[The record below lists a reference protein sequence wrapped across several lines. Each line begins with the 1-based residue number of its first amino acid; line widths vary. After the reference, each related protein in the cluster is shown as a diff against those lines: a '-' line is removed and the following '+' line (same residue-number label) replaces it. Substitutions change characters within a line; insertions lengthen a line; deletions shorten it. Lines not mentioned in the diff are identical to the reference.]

1 MKRGDE
7 DEISQENNVRN
18 ERGEGV
24 AGYIGVGW
32 GPHHLFAQN
41 KMFGTPTD
49 SLAQRCNPEIK

>member
-1 MKRGDE
+1 MLPKT
-7 DEISQENNVRN
+7 NVKN

-24 AGYIGVGW
+24 AAYIGVGW
-32 GPHHLFAQN
+32 GPHHLFAQI